1 MYSGARRYAAAYANI
16 PVLSDVYPTEAQ
28 IMATDPDFI
37 VGASVLRSRQEFIAC
52 HQFSDSV
59 RPAHSL
65 CSPNT
70 IHLQRRAHTHS
81 LQPRDF
87 FLTTGSFMS
96 AFREASINE
105 TSGSITTGIFTNNA
119 YGNKTIGP
127 CDGPGSDY
135 FESGSNTT
143 VEACELGVA
152 GADPC
157 STCRPQLRA
166 AGIGTW
172 LDSTA
177 CEDSTLR
184 PQGGATEDT
193 VYAAIRQI
201 GEIFNVRSVAEQL
214 VSEIRLDFAIAENT
228 LAHLA
233 SPLRAVWLD
242 CVGCCSDEQLFIG
255 AGAGAPSLIMQE
267 AGLTNVFADV
277 DKSWSCQNISTILDA
292 DPDVIV
298 VVDAAWDSALEKID
312 FIHNHSGF
320 CNARFVMRADY
331 ITIPFSASTLG
342 PRNGAAALD
351 LASAA
356 IHVTT
361 GNIMMDHESGVSFF
375 DPLLLQNRT
384 AGMRCPINPENVV
397 YARGQDGLNR
407 EDVLEA
413 EKASLQAE
421 LDAERTQCAV
431 DKNLNAVSVLGKL
444 EKGTIKVVFD

>member
-1 MYSGARRYAAAYANI
+1 
-16 PVLSDVYPTEAQ
+16 
-28 IMATDPDFI
+28 
-37 VGASVLRSRQEFIAC
+37 
-52 HQFSDSV
+52 
-59 RPAHSL
+59 
-65 CSPNT
+65 
-70 IHLQRRAHTHS
+70 
-81 LQPRDF
+81 
-87 FLTTGSFMS
+87 MS
-96 AFREASINE
+96 AFREASINK
-105 TSGSITTGIFTNNA
+105 TSGDITTGIFTNQA
-119 YGNKTIGP
+119 YGNITIGP

-157 STCRPQLRA
+157 STCRPQLHA

-177 CEDSTLR
+177 CEDIALR

-201 GEIFNVRSVAEQL
+201 GEIFNVPAVAEQL

-228 LAHLA
+228 LAHLGA
-233 SPLRAVWLD
+233 PLRAIWLD
-242 CVGCCSDEQLFIG
+242 CVGCCGDDQLFIG

-267 AGLTNVFADV
+267 AGLTNIFAGV
-277 DKSWSCQNISTILDA
+277 DESWSCQNISTILDA
-292 DPDVIV
+292 DADVMV
-298 VVDAAWDSALEKID
+298 VVDAAWDSAIEKID

-320 CNARFVMRADY
+320 CDARFVKRADY
-331 ITIPFSASTLG
+331 IKIPFSASTLG

-361 GNIMMDHESGVSFF
+361 GNVMMDHESGVSFF
-375 DPLLLQNRT
+375 DPVMLQNRT
-384 AGMRCPINPENVV
+384 ANLMCPINPENVA

-407 EDVLEA
+407 VGRLEA

-421 LDAERTQCAV
+421 LEAEQAQCAV
-431 DKNLNAVSVLGKL
+431 DKNLNAVSVLSEL
-444 EKGTIKVVFD
+444 QKGTIKLVFNN